1 MGLMSH
7 LSRLRARYRALV
19 ETYGKVAITV
29 WFSIF
34 GLTWLGFYV
43 ALSLGVDL
51 SAALRSAA
59 GSLGR
64 DPDAWAALG
73 GGAGRVGIAYAVT
86 QVTKPLRLLLTLAL
100 TRPSPERWAGRPR
113 RPRLRPAPPP
123 RPSPGGPAAPSA
135 RSAPI
140 GPSARRPPPSS
151 APRGPPAGD
160 RRGGAAAAGSS
171 ASGGPPP

>member
-100 TRPSPERWAGRPR
+100 TPPIARKVGWT
-113 RPRLRPAPPP
+113 APPP
-123 RPSPGGPAAPSA
+123 EAEASPAAEA
-135 RSAPI
+135 
-140 GPSARRPPPSS
+140 
-151 APRGPPAGD
+151 
-160 RRGGAAAAGSS
+160 
-171 ASGGPPP
+171 